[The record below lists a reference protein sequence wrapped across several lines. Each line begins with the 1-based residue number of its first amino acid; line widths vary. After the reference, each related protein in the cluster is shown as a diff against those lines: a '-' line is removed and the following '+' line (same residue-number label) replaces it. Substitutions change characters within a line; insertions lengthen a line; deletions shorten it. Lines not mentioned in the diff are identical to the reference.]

1 MGLIRILS
9 EKVASQIAAGEVVER
24 PASVVRELIDN
35 SIDSGA
41 SRILI
46 KIENGGRNLI
56 RVADNG
62 AGMDRDDLLLCAERH
77 ATSKINE
84 LSDLFSVRTL
94 GFRGEAIPS
103 IAAVSRMAIT
113 SRTPDQLAGF
123 RLKLQGG
130 KIKEIEETGA
140 PLGTTVEVK
149 DLFFNTPA
157 RKKFLRS
164 APTETDH
171 VVDTLSRIALPF
183 TKLSFRLD
191 DRDKILL
198 SLPSVESDVSRLSA
212 LFGHEVAGSMIP
224 MMKEIQG
231 LRLSGYLSPP
241 EWDRARGDHLFMY
254 VNRRSVRERLLT
266 HAVIEGYGSRLMKGR
281 YPYAVIFIEIDPALV
296 DVNVHPAKQEVRF
309 HQNRLVHEAVKT
321 VVEEI
326 LRQKAAALFRV
337 PSSASEG
344 AMERVGRIEEP
355 IGEYASTPAEVT
367 ISREP
372 EPQVQLMIKESPVV
386 LGQLKET
393 YILCETK
400 EGLLLVDQHAAHER
414 RVFEKL
420 KKSYDSATLECQPF
434 LIPPTVEFSPSE
446 SRTILKKMEELSQ
459 LGITLE
465 HFGGST
471 FMVRSVPNI
480 LVDVHWESFLRE
492 ILPLLEEQG
501 AVKGDQVVESLL
513 SLMACHGAI
522 RAGQRLS
529 KEEMIALVE
538 QLDEVEVP
546 TNCPHGRPVF
556 KRLSYYEIEKMFRRV
571 L

>member
-35 SIDSGA
+35 SIDAGA
-41 SRILI
+41 TRILI

-56 RVADNG
+56 RVVDNG
-62 AGMDRDDLLLCAERH
+62 TGMDRDDLLLCAERH
-77 ATSKINE
+77 ATSKISE

-94 GFRGEAIPS
+94 GFRGEAVPS
-103 IAAVSRMAIT
+103 IAAVSRMVIT
-113 SRTPDQLAGF
+113 SRMPDQLAGF
-123 RLKLQGG
+123 RLKIEGG
-130 KIKEIEETGA
+130 KIKGIEETGA
-140 PLGTTVEVK
+140 PAGTTVEVK

-157 RKKFLRS
+157 RKKFLRG
-164 APTETDH
+164 AGTETDH
-171 VVDTLSRIALPF
+171 IVDVLSRIALPF
-183 TKLSFRLD
+183 TMLTFRLD
-191 DRDKILL
+191 DRDKTLL
-198 SLPSVESDVSRLSA
+198 SLPSVDSDISRLSA
-212 LFGHEVAGSMIP
+212 LFGHEVAASMIP
-224 MMKEIQG
+224 IEGEIQG
-231 LRLSGYLSPP
+231 LHLSGYLSPP
-241 EWDRARGDHLFMY
+241 DWDRSRGDHLFVY

-281 YPYAVIFIEIDPALV
+281 YPYAVIFIEIDPSLV

-321 VVEEI
+321 VIDES
-326 LRQKAAALFRV
+326 LRQKAAALFQVPV
-337 PSSASEG
+337 PSAVS
-344 AMERVGRIEEP
+344 MVERGGRIAEP
-355 IGEYASTPAEVT
+355 MGDYTAPRAETT
-367 ISREP
+367 IPRRP
-372 EPQVQLMIKESPVV
+372 EPQVPLMIKESPVV

-414 RVFEKL
+414 RVYEKL
-420 KKSYDSATLECQPF
+420 KRSYDNSSLECQPF
-434 LIPPTVEFSPSE
+434 LIPPRVEFSPSE
-446 SRTILKKMEELSQ
+446 SRTILKKIEEISE

-465 HFGGST
+465 HFGGET
-471 FMVRSVPNI
+471 FVVRSVPNI
-480 LVDVHWESFLRE
+480 LVDLRWESFLRE
-492 ILPLLEEQG
+492 LIPLMEEQG
-501 AVKGDQVVESLL
+501 TVKGDQVVDRLL
-513 SLMACHGAI
+513 ALMACHGAI

-529 KEEMIALVE
+529 KEEMVSLVE

-571 L
+571 V